1 MARAVD
7 LDPATPMRA
16 QFQEET
22 GPVVLMN
29 TFFVPRERTE
39 EFLELWRDDA
49 AFMKAR
55 PGCVSIQLHQG
66 TAGSQLLVNLAVW
79 ESSAAL
85 AAAHADPAFRRL
97 SGRLPAD
104 IVAHPHLF
112 TTVAVPGICVS

>member
-16 QFQEET
+16 QFQQET

-39 EFLELWRDDA
+39 EFLELWQADA
-49 AFMKAR
+49 SFMKAQ
-55 PGCVSIQLHQG
+55 PGCISIQLCQG
-66 TAGSQLLVNLAVW
+66 TAGSRLLVNLAVW
-79 ESSAAL
+79 ESSGAL
-85 AAAHADPAFRRL
+85 ATAHADPAFRAL
-97 SGRLPAD
+97 SAKLPAD

-112 TTVAVPGICVS
+112 TKVAVEGVCVA

>member
-29 TFFVPRERTE
+29 TFFVPRERTD
-39 EFLELWRDDA
+39 EFLKLWQADA
-49 AFMKAR
+49 AFMKSQ
-55 PGCVSIQLHQG
+55 PGCISIQLHQG

-85 AAAHADPAFRRL
+85 AKAHADPEFRKL
-97 SGRLPAD
+97 SARLPDD

-112 TTVAVPGICVS
+112 TKVAVDGVCVA